1 MALAGR
7 NHYSGMA
14 SDHEEQLAR
23 LKASEDQRARFRA
36 EEEAKIA
43 EERRVQEKKMDQTEA
58 LIAAIKAQVEKEK
71 AAKEE
76 AAKQAELKNASSNK
90 AKKSSS
96 DNKPKFRTISPEEM
110 AKLEEKRKMKN
121 AGIVPEK
128 DDQTTGGVINSAD
141 GPIEGISGGV
151 TGGLS
156 GEGPSLSNLNAGGPT
171 LSNPNAGKQ
180 TLNGSI
186 SGGLGIDITAVAP
199 KQETKIEE
207 KTITLD
213 SNAINAA
220 VENDTKQGVA
230 PQPEVKKDDSQPEEE
245 IPKIKT
251 TVQKPHTPTM
261 VVGDSNTIVVDDG
274 SGWSEDNAGEDD
286 APSWVETD
294 VHAQKVSAP
303 YKEENKSFGETINVV
318 PVRKRPSENNDVHS
332 AYNIDFDDDDDDD
345 DIISFTSG
353 GHSEEEAARKAEE
366 EARRKAEEE
375 ARRKAEEEA
384 RRKAEEEA
392 RRKAEEEARRKA
404 EEEAARK
411 AEEEA
416 RRKAEEE
423 ARRKAE
429 EEARRKAEEEAAR
442 KAEEE
447 ARRKAE
453 EEARRKAEE
462 EAKRKAE
469 EEARRKAEEEAKRK
483 AEEEARRK
491 AEEEARRKAEE
502 EAARKAEE
510 EARRKAVEEAAR
522 KAEEEARR
530 KAEEEARRK
539 AEEAKRVAESTASVV
554 LPMGAEQYLGK
565 YLTVNSINDQIVE
578 TIRYINDNP
587 SEPRNVVILGQYGFG
602 TTTIAE
608 DFARSFHALGICK
621 TKTIAK
627 IKAAALNRA
636 NISDA
641 ISKLQGGCLVVENAG
656 VISTE
661 KLDEIFQIVSNP
673 ANDVVVIMTGQ
684 IDTLSKLFKDNA
696 VISTQFKHLIQAH
709 RITDMDVF
717 SVAKEH
723 AKQSGYPCDADAENQ
738 LRRRMQEVES
748 GNLDRVLKI
757 VDNAIT
763 KAHNRE
769 MSSGDQDHRLT
780 AADF

>member
-1 MALAGR
+1 MALTGR

-14 SDHEEQLAR
+14 SNHEEQLAR

-274 SGWSEDNAGEDD
+274 SGWSDDNAGEDD

-404 EEEAARK
+404 EEEARRKAEEEAARK

-429 EEARRKAEEEAAR
+429 EEARRKAEEEAA
-442 KAEEE
+442 
-447 ARRKAE
+447 
-453 EEARRKAEE
+453 
-462 EAKRKAE
+462 
-469 EEARRKAEEEAKRK
+469 RK

>member
-1 MALAGR
+1 MALTGR

-14 SDHEEQLAR
+14 SNHEEQLAR

-274 SGWSEDNAGEDD
+274 SGWSDDNAGEDD

-392 RRKAEEEARRKA
+392 R
-404 EEEAARK
+404 
-411 AEEEA
+411 
-416 RRKAEEE
+416 
-423 ARRKAE
+423 
-429 EEARRKAEEEAAR
+429 
-442 KAEEE
+442 
-447 ARRKAE
+447 
-453 EEARRKAEE
+453 
-462 EAKRKAE
+462 
-469 EEARRKAEEEAKRK
+469 
-483 AEEEARRK
+483 
-491 AEEEARRKAEE
+491 
-502 EAARKAEE
+502 
-510 EARRKAVEEAAR
+510 R

>member
-1 MALAGR
+1 MALTGR

-14 SDHEEQLAR
+14 SNHEEQLAR

-199 KQETKIEE
+199 KQETKTEE

-404 EEEAARK
+404 EEEARRKAEEEARRKAEEEAARK

-453 EEARRKAEE
+453 
-462 EAKRKAE
+462 
-469 EEARRKAEEEAKRK
+469 
-483 AEEEARRK
+483 
-491 AEEEARRKAEE
+491 
-502 EAARKAEE
+502 
-510 EARRKAVEEAAR
+510 EEAAR